1 MNVIICILTII
12 LMLYTVYFVIYEVS
26 VHNLIDPKLKAQYK
40 LSDEEK
46 LHVGVNISALIIL
59 IFLISII

>member
-1 MNVIICILTII
+1 
-12 LMLYTVYFVIYEVS
+12 MLYTAYFAIHEVT
-26 VHNLIDPKLKAQYK
+26 VHNLIDPKLKAQYQ

-46 LHVGVNISALIIL
+46 FHIGVNISALIIL